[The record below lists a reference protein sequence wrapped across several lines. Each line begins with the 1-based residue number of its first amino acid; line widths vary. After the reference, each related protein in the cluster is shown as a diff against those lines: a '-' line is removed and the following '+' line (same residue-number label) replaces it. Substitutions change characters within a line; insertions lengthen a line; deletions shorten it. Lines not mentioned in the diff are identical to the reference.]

1 MDLMKGKSCRINL
14 IALYNV
20 MDGSVDDGRTKN
32 IVYLNFSQ
40 AFNTTSYYSRMFH
53 TTSS

>member
-1 MDLMKGKSCRINL
+1 MDLMKGKSHRMNL

-20 MDGSVDDGRTKN
+20 RDGSVDDEITKN

-40 AFNTTSYYSRMFH
+40 AFH
-53 TTSS
+53 TTS